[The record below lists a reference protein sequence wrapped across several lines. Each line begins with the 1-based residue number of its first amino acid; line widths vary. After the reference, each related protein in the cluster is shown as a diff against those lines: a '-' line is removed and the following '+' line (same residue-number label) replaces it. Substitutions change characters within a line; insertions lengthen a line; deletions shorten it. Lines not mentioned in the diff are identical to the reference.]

1 MSSSVAQA
9 NFTTKA
15 INVTFYIAKSMI
27 CSVKKR
33 PHATVLQGDIYDDKF
48 IVRDLNF
55 QGCESGK
62 VFANIYLWRGIKNP

>member
-1 MSSSVAQA
+1 
-9 NFTTKA
+9 
-15 INVTFYIAKSMI
+15 MI

-55 QGCESGK
+55 QGCESGE